1 MATKRGRQAGQ
12 NGRKELRQPKAQA
25 VATLTRTAVAVRLG
39 RTISGVRHLEGTDL
53 HPKKVDGVWM
63 FDASEVEKVARH
75 LGPGVQQNHELS
87 PGELAARVCELFRQ
101 GKDAVDVVIAL
112 RQPFDV
118 VLPLQ
123 RAFAQESGSLILSP
137 KIADRLAHIC
147 DMPKVT
153 PEALVQALEQ
163 RDRTIDEL
171 SGRLHHARPNNP
183 KDSTG

>member
-1 MATKRGRQAGQ
+1 M
-12 NGRKELRQPKAQA
+12 
-25 VATLTRTAVAVRLG
+25 G
-39 RTISGVRHLEGTDL
+39 RTVSGVRHLEGTEL

-63 FDASEVEKVARH
+63 FDAGEVEKVAGR
-75 LGPGVQQNHELS
+75 LGLGTQQNHELS

-112 RQPFDV
+112 RQPFEV

-123 RAFAQESGSLILSP
+123 RAFAQECGSLILSP
-137 KIADRLAHIC
+137 KIADRLAQIC
-147 DMPKVT
+147 DVPKVT

-171 SGRLHHARPNNP
+171 SGRLHDARPNLS
-183 KDSTG
+183 KESAR